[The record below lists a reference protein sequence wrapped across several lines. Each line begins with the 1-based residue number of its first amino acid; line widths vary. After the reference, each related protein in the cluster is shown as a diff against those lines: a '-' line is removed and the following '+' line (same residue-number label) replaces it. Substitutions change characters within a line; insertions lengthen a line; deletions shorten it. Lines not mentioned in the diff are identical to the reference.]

1 MNEQTEHLIADEF
14 SAELAE
20 GVAYVSGHDEESR
33 PVVVIP
39 LTNFLFFLFFFI
51 SFFVLSFGSFRF
63 SGLNKTTRSC
73 IHRNCKCTQK
83 AMKQILSIFYFY
95 FRKLINFYLYFLFLR
110 FTRLLVF
117 TLEVAIQTMTKNVEQ
132 FVLLFDASKPLTF
145 PNSQIHN
152 LSQLSHS

>member
-1 MNEQTEHLIADEF
+1 MFCFSLIIYFDFDVLNEQTEHLIADEF

-39 LTNFLFFLFFFI
+39 LINFPFLFILFDIVFCTKFN
-51 SFFVLSFGSFRF
+51 FGSFRF

-83 AMKQILSIFYFY
+83 AMKQIFCPFSIH
-95 FRKLINFYLYFLFLR
+95 ISGN
-110 FTRLLVF
+110 
-117 TLEVAIQTMTKNVEQ
+117 
-132 FVLLFDASKPLTF
+132 
-145 PNSQIHN
+145 
-152 LSQLSHS
+152 